1 MNYCCSQYRAAN
13 KKKKSCVSFFEE
25 ETSWVQQ
32 IDGKFFQGSLTR
44 SFSLATSTQA
54 RIYLGMIIGMEYV
67 PRKGNASYLAATN

>member
-25 ETSWVQQ
+25 ETWVQQ

-67 PRKGNASYLAATN
+67 PRKGNVSYLAATN